1 MRVRLFVLLAFLAT
15 SLFAQQQQQTPRNVI
30 LIIGDGMGTAHV
42 TAMRHH
48 RAADFQLG
56 RMNVMG
62 LQTTTSAD
70 RYVTDSAAAASS
82 LATGVKVNYEAVS
95 VDPKSGA
102 PLPTVLEAAEKA
114 GKASGIVTTAQFFDA
129 TPAAFAAHVPH
140 RRQGTAFVD
149 IVNQMLGSG
158 ADVIIGTGANELAKT
173 GMPSLAELATKH
185 GYSFATTRA
194 QLDAAAGAKLLAVFP
209 EQTRDL
215 DVPDAPLP
223 ALARTALARL
233 RGHAKGFFLMIEHEG
248 IDSSSHQ
255 NNVPDLIASLKS
267 FDETV
272 GVALDFAA
280 ANPGTL
286 VLVTGDHETGSLRI
300 SETRSGRIR
309 LEWATIEHTATAIP
323 VFAFGPGANAFGGV
337 YDNTDIG
344 KRLIEIVGR

>member
-1 MRVRLFVLLAFLAT
+1 MLDTRAVVARLRTLESLALVPRVASTNLVARRIVTECIENELSLPQAMIIAGEQFAGRGRNDRLWSSPAGKGIYATTLVTRDPHQLALMPLEMANIVASYLRETFAIDARIKWPNDVLVDGKKIAG
-15 SLFAQQQQQTPRNVI
+15 I
-30 LIIGDGMGTAHV
+30 LIEARVQED
-42 TAMRHH
+42 
-48 RAADFQLG
+48 RA
-56 RMNVMG
+56 
-62 LQTTTSAD
+62 
-70 RYVTDSAAAASS
+70 Y
-82 LATGVKVNYEAVS
+82 
-95 VDPKSGA
+95 
-102 PLPTVLEAAEKA
+102 
-114 GKASGIVTTAQFFDA
+114 
-129 TPAAFAAHVPH
+129 
-140 RRQGTAFVD
+140 
-149 IVNQMLGSG
+149 
-158 ADVIIGTGANELAKT
+158 VIIGTGANELAKT